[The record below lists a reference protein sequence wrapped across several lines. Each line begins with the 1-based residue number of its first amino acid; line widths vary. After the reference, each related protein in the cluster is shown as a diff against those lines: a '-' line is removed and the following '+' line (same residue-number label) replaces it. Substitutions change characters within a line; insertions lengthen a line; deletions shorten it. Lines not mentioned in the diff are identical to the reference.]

1 MAATPGSY
9 PINALFTPL
18 MDKTG
23 VYIFTGD
30 PTKRSTNCIVYGFSK
45 TRIHAVVFA
54 TPVECVEMARDL
66 QLRPTL
72 LKGLP
77 YPIDQAAKSMLS
89 TGRKITEQ
97 AKKILQA
104 LAEGTYVHAE

>member
-1 MAATPGSY
+1 MAASPY
-9 PINALFTPL
+9 NPNIPVPKPL

-23 VYIFTGD
+23 VYIFAGD

-45 TRIHAVVFA
+45 TRIFAVAFS

-72 LKGLP
+72 WKGLP
-77 YPIDQAAKSMLS
+77 YPVEQAAKAMLN
-89 TGRKITEQ
+89 TGRTITGQ